1 MKPEKYNVENQL
13 KPAAKPL
20 FWGYSFTQISLFFAG
35 IFVLHLFL
43 TFMVSAKH
51 ISSVSLGDLLM
62 FVEST
67 LIPVI
72 LFICVRE
79 IKKSTSLSVKPWV
92 LLFIATLFNL
102 FGDLYNFIA
111 GFNSNTQ
118 TETPLVVDICYILF
132 YPILIWGLLSF
143 EKHKITKTDKIKLA
157 LDLSVIYITFIIV
170 LSAVI
175 VGSLYVLSNN
185 NPQIYFDKFGY
196 ITPVVYPVLDLS
208 CLFTVIYIFLRSG
221 VKIQKGVL
229 SLIELGII
237 LYTFSDLLYFFEK
250 PAGLPDVGGIV
261 EHGYIFA
268 EILLILAG
276 IYQILTL
283 RYPDLETKPGLVVRM
298 YYTTQKILK
307 QTSSI
312 WIVFVAV
319 TIWWLKYH
327 PEYPFF
333 NFSAIGLV
341 LLLILSTVRFYIT
354 AKENNLITSNL
365 KRIVNNRTIH
375 LKKALGVLRGEI
387 DMRKKADEKLKES
400 EEKYRMLY
408 ENNPNTVLMYDYET
422 LYITDCNESFR
433 KMYGYSDEEAKKLKV
448 SDLSSDPDITV
459 NNIRKSELLT
469 VIKFPI
475 RYHRKKD
482 GTVFP
487 VEVTHTSMFIN
498 NRLTISAIIKD
509 ISEKIETEKKQ
520 KEYTE
525 ELEKLNKTKDK
536 FFSIIAHDLR
546 NPFQGLLGYLELLDS
561 KNEII
566 SESEKAHY
574 ISQLNVIAGTLYNLV
589 DNLLQWTRLQSGK
602 LKINKTTFNLRELS
616 EKIVTLLTINS
627 FRKEIKFI
635 NEIPQGQTINADEM
649 SIKLI
654 LSNLLT
660 NAIKFSNPKS
670 DIALSSSVTS
680 EGTYLYVKDNGI
692 GIPPER
698 LRRLFDS
705 SQQDSLRGTGNE
717 YGSGLGLLICKE
729 LIELNGGTIRIESE
743 LQKGTTVEVFI
754 PGTNHLQ

>member
-1 MKPEKYNVENQL
+1 MKHEKYNEDDQL
-13 KPAAKPL
+13 KPSAKPL
-20 FWGYSFTQISLFFAG
+20 FWGYSFTQISVFFAG
-35 IFVLHLFL
+35 VFILHLLL
-43 TFMVSAKH
+43 TYIISAKH
-51 ISSVSLGDLLM
+51 VSVISLGNLLM
-62 FVEST
+62 FLEST

-79 IKKSTSLSVKPWV
+79 IRKSSPLDVKPWM
-92 LLFIATLFNL
+92 LLLIATLFNFL
-102 FGDLYNFIA
+102 GDLYNLIA
-111 GFNSNTQ
+111 GLYSNVQ
-118 TETPLVVDICYILF
+118 TETPLAVDIFYILF

-143 EKHKITKTDKIKLA
+143 ERHKISKSEKIKLA
-157 LDLSVIYITFIIV
+157 LDLSIIYITFLIV

-185 NPQIYFDKFGY
+185 NPQIYFDKYGY
-196 ITPVVYPVLDLS
+196 ITPIVYPVLDLS
-208 CLFTVIYIFLRSG
+208 CLFTVIYILLRSG
-221 VKIQKGVL
+221 VKIQKGAL

-237 LYTFSDLLYFFEK
+237 LYTLSDLLFFFEK

-283 RYPDLETKPGLVVRM
+283 RYPELETKPVLVVKL
-298 YYTTQKILK
+298 YFTTQKILK
-307 QTSSI
+307 QSSSI

-333 NFSAIGLV
+333 DFSAIGLV

-375 LKKALGVLRGEI
+375 LKKALSKLKGEI
-387 DMRKKADEKLKES
+387 DMRKQADEKLKES

-408 ENNPNTVLMYDYET
+408 ENNPNTVLMFDYET
-422 LYITDCNESFR
+422 LFLTECNESFR
-433 KMYGYSDEEAKKLKV
+433 KMYGYTDEEAKKLKV
-448 SDLSSDPDITV
+448 SDLSSKPDITV

-482 GTVFP
+482 GTIFP
-487 VEVTHTSMFIN
+487 VEITHTSLFIN
-498 NRLTISAIIKD
+498 NRLTISAIIRD

-566 SESEKAHY
+566 SETEKAHY

-602 LKINKTTFNLRELS
+602 LKINKTTFDLRELS

-627 FRKEIKFI
+627 FRKEIKII
-635 NEIPQGQTINADEM
+635 NEIPQGQLVKADEM
-649 SIKLI
+649 SVKLI

-660 NAIKFSNPKS
+660 NAIKFSNPKN
-670 DIALSSSVTS
+670 DIILSSAVKP
-680 EGTYLYVKDNGI
+680 EGVYLFVKDNGI
-692 GIPPER
+692 GISQER
-698 LRRLFDS
+698 LHKLFES
-705 SQQDSLRGTGNE
+705 SQENSLLGTGNE
-717 YGSGLGLLICKE
+717 HGTGLGLLLCKE
-729 LIELNGGTIRIESE
+729 LTELSGGTIRIESE
-743 LQKGTTVEVFI
+743 LQKGTTVEIFI
-754 PGTNHLQ
+754 PGT

>member
-1 MKPEKYNVENQL
+1 MKHEKYNGENQL

-20 FWGYSFTQISLFFAG
+20 FWGYSFKQISFFFTG
-35 IFVLHLFL
+35 IFLLHLLL
-43 TFMVSAKH
+43 TYIVSEKH
-51 ISSVSLGDLLM
+51 ISYVSLGDLLM
-62 FVEST
+62 LIEST

-79 IKKSTSLSVKPWV
+79 IKKSSPLYVKPWV
-92 LLFIATLFNL
+92 LLLIATLFNL
-102 FGDLYNFIA
+102 FGDLYRFIS
-111 GFNSNTQ
+111 GINSNAL
-118 TETPLVVDICYILF
+118 TETPLAVDIFYILF
-132 YPILIWGLLSF
+132 YPFLIWGLLSF
-143 EKHKITKTDKIKLA
+143 EKHKISKSDKIKLA

-170 LSAVI
+170 ISAVI

-185 NPQIYFDKFGY
+185 NPQIYFEKFGY
-196 ITPVVYPVLDLS
+196 ITPIVYPILDLS

-221 VKIQKGVL
+221 VKIQKGAL
-229 SLIELGII
+229 SLIEFGII

-283 RYPDLETKPGLVVRM
+283 RYPYLETKPVLVVKV
-298 YYTTQKILK
+298 YFTTQKILK
-307 QTSSI
+307 QSSSI
-312 WIVFVAV
+312 WIVFVGV
-319 TIWWLKYH
+319 TLWWLNYH

-365 KRIVNNRTIH
+365 KRIVNNRTLH
-375 LKKALGVLRGEI
+375 LKKALGELRDEI
-387 DMRKKADEKLKES
+387 DMRKQADEKLKES

-408 ENNPNTVLMYDYET
+408 ENNPNTVLMFDYET
-422 LYITDCNESFR
+422 LTITDCNESFR
-433 KMYGYSDEEAKKLKV
+433 KMYGYSVEDARKLKI
-448 SDLSSDPDITV
+448 SDLSSDPNSTV
-459 NNIRKSELLT
+459 DNIRRSELLT
-469 VIKFPI
+469 VIKFPL

-487 VEVTHTSMFIN
+487 VEITHTSMFIN
-498 NRLTISAIIKD
+498 NRLTIISIIRD
-509 ISEKIETEKKQ
+509 ISERIETEKKQ
-520 KEYTE
+520 KEYTD

-654 LSNLLT
+654 LSNLIT

-670 DIALSSSVTS
+670 DIALSSSVNS
-680 EGTYLYVKDNGI
+680 DGTYLYVKDNGI
-692 GIPPER
+692 GIPQER
-698 LRRLFDS
+698 LRRLFES
-705 SQQDSLRGTGNE
+705 AQLNSLIGTGNE
-717 YGSGLGLLICKE
+717 YGTGLGLTLCKE
-729 LIELNGGTIRIESE
+729 LIELNGGTIKIESE

-754 PGTNHLQ
+754 PDI